1 MSDIAIKVRGLGKK
15 YHIGEKLPQRS
26 LVESI
31 KTAVRFPWKMTQS
44 MLTGKALD
52 QREEFWALK
61 DVSFDVKEGEVLG
74 IIGRNGAGKSTL
86 LKVLS
91 RITTPTEGEVELFGR
106 VGCLLEVGTGFH
118 PELTG
123 RENIFLNGSLL
134 GMTNVEIKKR
144 FDEIIDFS
152 GVERFLDTPVKF
164 YSSGMYTR
172 LAFSVAAH
180 LNPEILI
187 VDEVLA
193 VGDAEFQKKC
203 LGKMENIAKEGRT
216 VIFVSHNMIAVNL
229 LCSRGVL
236 LESGTVKA
244 DGEISKVVD
253 TYLNSGKSQVGE
265 IVWAHPESA
274 PGDSRVR
281 LKSVRIVSDGKVTGD
296 VDIDKAFQI
305 EADYS
310 NLEPNGRRLIS
321 FHIVN
326 AMGITVFTSS
336 NMPSMCMTPDP
347 WNTRRYP
354 CGEFRTSC
362 TIPGLLLNDGLHSVS
377 IYINVTGATDN
388 ILFIRDVLTFN
399 VNDTGLMRQEHT
411 TGPWLGAVRPRLD
424 WKTIQ
429 IN

>member
-1 MSDIAIKVRGLGKK
+1 MSDIAIKIRGLGKK

-26 LVESI
+26 LTESI
-31 KTAVRFPWKMTQS
+31 KTAVRFPWKMAKS
-44 MLTGKALD
+44 MFTGKVLD

-134 GMTNVEIKKR
+134 GMTNIEIKKH

-187 VDEVLA
+187 LDEVLA

-203 LGKMENIAKEGRT
+203 LCKMENIAKEGKT
-216 VIFVSHNMIAVNL
+216 VLFVSHNMIAIKL
-229 LCSRGVL
+229 LCPRGVL

-253 TYLNSGKSQVGE
+253 IYSNSTKNQMGE
-265 IVWAHPESA
+265 IVWPQPKSA

-281 LKSVRIVSDGKVTGD
+281 MKSVRIVSDGKTTGN
-296 VDIDKAFQI
+296 VDIDKDFKI
-305 EADYS
+305 EADYL
-310 NLEPNGRRLIS
+310 NLEPNGRRLVS
-321 FHIVN
+321 FHVVN
-326 AMGITVFTSS
+326 IMGITVFTST
-336 NMPSMCMTPDP
+336 NMASMCITPDP

-354 CGEFRTSC
+354 KGEFRTSC
-362 TIPGLLLNDGLHSVS
+362 TIPGFLLNDGLHSVS
-377 IYINVTGATDN
+377 IYINILGATDN
-388 ILFIRDVLTFN
+388 ILLIRDVITFN
-399 VNDTGLMRQEHT
+399 VNDTSLLRQEYIGT
-411 TGPWLGAVRPRLD
+411 WPGAARPRLD

>member
-26 LVESI
+26 LAGSI
-31 KTAVRFPWKMTQS
+31 KNAAGFPWKVAKS
-44 MLTGKALD
+44 FISGKALD

-61 DVSFDVKEGEVLG
+61 DVSFDVKQGEVLG

-86 LKVLS
+86 LKILS

-134 GMTNVEIKKR
+134 GMSNVEIKQR
-144 FDEIIDFS
+144 FDEIVDFS

-203 LGKMENIAKEGRT
+203 LGKMDSIAKEGRT
-216 VIFVSHNMIAVNL
+216 VIFVSHNMIAVKL
-229 LCSRGVL
+229 LCSCGVL
-236 LESGTVKA
+236 LESGTIKEY
-244 DGEISKVVD
+244 GEISNVIN
-253 TYLNSGKSQVGE
+253 TYLNYGITQIGE
-265 IVWAHPESA
+265 ILWPSLESA
-274 PGDSRVR
+274 PGDSRVK
-281 LKSVRIVSDGKVTGD
+281 LKAVRIVSDGKVTRD
-296 VDIDKAFQI
+296 VDIDKDFTI
-305 EADYS
+305 EADYL
-310 NLEPNGRRLIS
+310 NLEQDGRRLIS
-321 FHIVN
+321 FHVVN
-326 AMGITVFTSS
+326 AMGITIFTST
-336 NMPSMCMTPDP
+336 NMQSMCITPDP
-347 WNTRRYP
+347 WNTRLYP
-354 CGEFRTSC
+354 KGEFRTSC

-377 IYINVTGATDN
+377 IYINVAGATDN
-388 ILFIRDVLTFN
+388 ILFVKDVLTFN
-399 VNDTGLMRQEHT
+399 VNDTGLMRQGF
-411 TGPWLGAVRPRLD
+411 TGTWLGAVRPRLD
-424 WKTIQ
+424 WNTIQ
-429 IN
+429 IS